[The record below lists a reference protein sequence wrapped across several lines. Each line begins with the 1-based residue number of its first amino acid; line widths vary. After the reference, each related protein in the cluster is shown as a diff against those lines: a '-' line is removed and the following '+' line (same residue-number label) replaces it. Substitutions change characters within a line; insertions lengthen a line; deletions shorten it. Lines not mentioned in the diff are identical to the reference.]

1 MKVQLAVSL
10 SNASI
15 SGDEDYA
22 EDEDNYFKSEDG
34 DVDADEDDIPLIL
47 DREEEEEVTTTSVP
61 ASTPGHLPSPP
72 TTYLATT
79 NMVPLEDPPRMK
91 IPVSGAAM
99 NSPPTVWIAGAG
111 IIAQFNIYCG
121 KIFSDTKY

>member
-1 MKVQLAVSL
+1 MPNFKFQY
-10 SNASI
+10 

-22 EDEDNYFKSEDG
+22 EDEDYPYFKSEDG

-79 NMVPLEDPPRMK
+79 GMVPLDDDPPRMK
-91 IPVSGAAM
+91 IPVSGAPL
-99 NSPPTVWIAGAG
+99 NGGSLLWVTGAT
-111 IIAQFNIYCG
+111 IIAQFYSYYC
-121 KIFSDTKY
+121 